1 MSDRLAILLAKERT
15 HPLTYIGCMKKGPV
29 ITDPKMKWYVV
40 FQIISWQFIFLWLLI
55 YFSEICLCMLTIYQ
69 WVYNHTNFRY
79 EKSGHLIGNE
89 YFLHAYGPIYVLSAE
104 VVASLA
110 AARNNRSVNFAS
122 INFFMLL
129 VIFFLPVIAVLH
141 YFPRGFLHPS
151 DKSYP
156 L

>member
-1 MSDRLAILLAKERT
+1 
-15 HPLTYIGCMKKGPV
+15 
-29 ITDPKMKWYVV
+29 
-40 FQIISWQFIFLWLLI
+40 
-55 YFSEICLCMLTIYQ
+55 MLTIYQ

-89 YFLHAYGPIYVLSAE
+89 YFLHAYGPMYVLSAE

-122 INFFMLL
+122 INFFTLL

-141 YFPRGFLHPS
+141 YLPRGCLHPS